1 MGVSDSHGI
10 AGVDPSRASFGV
22 RHGRSWL
29 GVPAVFCTHQSL
41 AALGPMLAVPW
52 VLLLLG
58 EIGLHLGVKTYISQT
73 QWLLYGTPYFPA
85 HVAIALFLG
94 WVLGGTL
101 RARSMLWVWV
111 LPLLTLFS
119 AIASFPRSLAR
130 PSVSLLQF
138 IVLYPFEHVMPLM
151 NPNTDFA
158 FRLRYYFG
166 WGHGFQ
172 PVDQVLATVPFYS
185 AAAYSLGALLAR
197 KVARLP
203 GFFERMRHLRTERL
217 IPLVGI
223 PWFLLKTTLLWQQ
236 TAAHLPIFRTWL
248 GLRFFLEGML
258 VTTAFVV
265 LVFAAAVAAGG
276 RRFYITRFFLRPS
289 TQDSLPKPP
298 GARPASGSKSE

>member
-1 MGVSDSHGI
+1 M
-10 AGVDPSRASFGV
+10 
-22 RHGRSWL
+22 
-29 GVPAVFCTHQSL
+29 L
-41 AALGPMLAVPW
+41 AAPW

-73 QWLLYGTPYFPA
+73 QWLLYATPYFPA
-85 HVAIALFLG
+85 HVAIALLLG

-119 AIASFPRSLAR
+119 VITSFPRSLAQ
-130 PSVSLLQF
+130 PPVSLLQL
-138 IVLYPFEHVMPLM
+138 IVLYPFQHVMPLV
-151 NPNTDFA
+151 NPSTEFA

-166 WGHGFQ
+166 WGRRFQ

-197 KVARLP
+197 RVARLP
-203 GFFERMRHLRTERL
+203 GFFETMRDLRTERL

-223 PWFLLKTTLLWQQ
+223 PWFLLKTALLWQQ
-236 TAAHLPIFRTWL
+236 TAAHLPIFRTWI
-248 GLRFFLEGML
+248 GLRFFLEGVL

-265 LVFAAAVAAGG
+265 FVSAVAVAAAG
-276 RRFYITRFFLRPS
+276 RRFFITRFFLGPAAR
-289 TQDSLPKPP
+289 DSPP
-298 GARPASGSKSE
+298 RSPGVRAGSGSKCG

>member
-1 MGVSDSHGI
+1 MGIRDSHDI
-10 AGVDPSRASFGV
+10 AGGDLSRAPFV
-22 RHGRSWL
+22 VCPRPSWL
-29 GVPAVFCTHQSL
+29 GVPVVFLTHQSL
-41 AALGPMLAVPW
+41 AALGPLLAAPW

-73 QWLLYGTPYFPA
+73 QWLLYGTPYFPVHIA
-85 HVAIALFLG
+85 SALFVG

-119 AIASFPRSLAR
+119 VIISFPRTLAP
-130 PSVSLLQF
+130 PSVSLIPF
-138 IVLYPFEHVMPLM
+138 IVLYPFQHVMPLV
-151 NPNTDFA
+151 NPNSDFA

-172 PVDQVLATVPFYS
+172 PVDQVLATVPFYC

-203 GFFERMRHLRTERL
+203 GFFERMRHLRTKRL

-223 PWFLLKTTLLWQQ
+223 PWFILKTTLLWEQ

-248 GLRFFLEGML
+248 GVRFFLEGVL
-258 VTTAFVV
+258 VTTVFVV
-265 LVFAAAVAAGG
+265 FVFAVAVGAAG
-276 RRFYITRFFLRPS
+276 RRFFITRFFLGPS
-289 TQDSLPKPP
+289 TQNGLPKPP
-298 GARPASGSKSE
+298 SVRAASGSKYG